1 MQGRETLSPPNASR
15 SSCSDDI
22 YFRNSFSPLFSGISL
37 KHLISFSQLPSVTS
51 FRSVSRDEDIK
62 QAMLSTPQH
71 SMQASLWRGCSHFI
85 WSISTSGLA
94 NLLFWEQTGVF
105 FPMPHILFCLL
116 LWNTSIL
123 FDGQT
128 PTFSP
133 TPANFT
139 KDYQVPDYC
148 HISSSMVSYLTPM
161 PPLSSSIQRA
171 LSSKQMELT
180 TVFWTCKPFSALI
193 YVLCYSL
200 CTEDLSFYSLVWILP
215 WSLS

>member
-1 MQGRETLSPPNASR
+1 MKKYSKPCPVLHSAPWRHLSA
-15 SSCSDDI
+15 
-22 YFRNSFSPLFSGISL
+22 
-37 KHLISFSQLPSVTS
+37 
-51 FRSVSRDEDIK
+51 
-62 QAMLSTPQH
+62 
-71 SMQASLWRGCSHFI
+71 GCPHFI

-105 FPMPHILFCLL
+105 FPMLHILFRLL
-116 LWNTSIL
+116 FWNTPLL
-123 FDGQT
+123 FDGQM

-148 HISSSMVSYLTPM
+148 HISSSVVSCLIPM
-161 PPLSSSIQRA
+161 PPLSSSLQRA

-180 TVFWTCKPFSALI
+180 IVFWTCNMFSFSALI
-193 YVLCYSL
+193 YALCYSL
-200 CTEDLSFYSLVWILP
+200 CTEDLSFYSFVQILILP